1 MNTKLIIEK
10 PVMEFFEEADHLRI
24 EANEGGIKTV
34 RYIPKEEAMIVLKYI
49 GMKSTVHR
57 GQLVTI

>member
-1 MNTKLIIEK
+1 MNAKLIIEK
-10 PVMEFFEEADHLRI
+10 PVMEFFEEPKHLRI

-34 RYIPKEEAMIVLKYI
+34 RYIAKEDAELLLKYI